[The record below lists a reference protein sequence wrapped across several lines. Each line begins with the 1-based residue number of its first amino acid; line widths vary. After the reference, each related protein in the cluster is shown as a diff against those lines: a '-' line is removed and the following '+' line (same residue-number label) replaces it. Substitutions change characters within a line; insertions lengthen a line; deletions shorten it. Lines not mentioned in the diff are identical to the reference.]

1 MDYTNQLR
9 SRGMGL
15 DDAVLTACPIRLRP
29 ILMTSCATIAAALP
43 LALGLGPGSETRAP
57 LARAIIGGIAL
68 STLITLVVVPVF
80 YVMLDHLTVV
90 VRRAVRRGSRDVA
103 GPPKHEDQPA
113 AKELEF
119 VEA

>member
-1 MDYTNQLR
+1 
-9 SRGMGL
+9 MGL
-15 DDAVLTACPIRLRP
+15 EQAVLTACPVRLRP
-29 ILMTSCATIAAALP
+29 ILMTSVATIAAALP

-80 YVMLDHLTVV
+80 YVMLDHLTVLV
-90 VRRAVRRGSRDVA
+90 LRAVRRQPRDVA
-103 GPPKHEDQPA
+103 RPSTPETQPRH
-113 AKELEF
+113 KELQV